1 MKIKMSFIY
10 FWVSLVA
17 QARYKTVVIILKK
30 NSAFKLLN
38 KEKRKL
44 ARATGG
50 ETVSNFYK

>member
-17 QARYKTVVIILKK
+17 QARYKTVVIIVKK

-44 ARATGG
+44 ARATPG